1 MRPRSKLQIV
11 PLFLL
16 LVLAASVVL
25 AGCSRP
31 AAVRETDAT
40 EEPSATEFVQAEAVA
55 EGTTPEPGQ
64 TVVSVGSPGA
74 AAEATAP
81 SFAAEATAQPV
92 MEPSPTMLAAAP
104 TVTMAFPTEAVASP
118 VPEATTAPVSGDSEE
133 TIVHVVKRGETLYA
147 IALRYGTTVKQIAQA
162 NDIADARTIYTGQK
176 LRISTSEGSGSSEV
190 SDESSDE
197 SDQSSSGCRVR
208 HRVKRGEWIWQIARE
223 YNVSPYDI
231 LAANDLTIEQGRT
244 IQPGLVLCI
253 P

>member
-1 MRPRSKLQIV
+1 M
-11 PLFLL
+11 FLL

-31 AAVRETDAT
+31 AAVRESDVT
-40 EEPSATEFVQAEAVA
+40 EEPSATEFVQVETVA

-64 TVVSVGSPGA
+64 TVVSVGSPGVVT
-74 AAEATAP
+74 EATAP
-81 SFAAEATAQPV
+81 SFAAEATAETV

-104 TVTMAFPTEAVASP
+104 TETMAFPTEAVASP
-118 VPEATTAPVSGDSEE
+118 VPEATEVPVSSDSEE
-133 TIVHVVKRGETLYA
+133 TIVHVVKRGETLYG
-147 IALRYGTTVKQIAQA
+147 IALQYGTTVKQIAQA

-176 LRISTSEGSGSSEV
+176 LRISTSGASGSSEV

-208 HRVKRGEWIWQIARE
+208 HRVEKGEWVWQIARE
-223 YNVSPYDI
+223 YDVSPYDI
-231 LAANDLTIEQGRT
+231 LAANDLTIKQANT
-244 IQPGLVLCI
+244 IRPGLVLCI

>member
-1 MRPRSKLQIV
+1 MRPRSNSQIV
-11 PLFLL
+11 PLLFI

-31 AAVRETDAT
+31 AAVRESDVT

-74 AAEATAP
+74 VAQATAP
-81 SFAAEATAQPV
+81 SFAAEATAEPA

-104 TVTMAFPTEAVASP
+104 TETMAFPTEAVASP
-118 VPEATTAPVSGDSEE
+118 VPEATTAAVSGDSGE

-147 IALRYGTTVKQIAQA
+147 IALRYDTTVKQIAQD

-176 LRISTSEGSGSSEV
+176 LRISTSETSGSSGV
-190 SDESSDE
+190 SDESSDQ
-197 SDQSSSGCRVR
+197 SDQSSSGCRIR
-208 HRVKRGEWIWQIARE
+208 HRVAKGEWVWQIARE
-223 YNVSPYDI
+223 YDVSPYDI
-231 LAANDLTIEQGRT
+231 LAANDLTIKQANT
-244 IQPGLVLCI
+244 IRPGLVLCI